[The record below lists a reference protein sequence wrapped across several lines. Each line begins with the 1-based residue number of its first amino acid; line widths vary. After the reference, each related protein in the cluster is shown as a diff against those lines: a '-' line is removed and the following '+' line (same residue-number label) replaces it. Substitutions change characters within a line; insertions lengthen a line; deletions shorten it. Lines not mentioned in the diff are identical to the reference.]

1 MSNIFDYIDW
11 RGDLSFNQ
19 SPFNEIDNLI
29 LSRVSYFPFDGLI
42 KENETITINEA
53 YARFQKLDIE
63 NIHMLQKE
71 DVELF
76 PSVAYSKR
84 FGGLF
89 IKNYISKRDIQAEKQ
104 FSAITFV
111 LPDGTTYIAYRG
123 TDNTLVGWKEDFNM
137 SFMESVPSQEEAK
150 NYLNKVA
157 LETVD
162 NLRIGGHSKG
172 GNLAVYAAAFCNDEI
187 KSRILEIYNN
197 DGPGFFDTIIET
209 PEYQAIS
216 NRIHTYIPQTSI
228 IGRMLK
234 NEGEC
239 TVVESTEFGIY
250 QHSLYSWQV
259 LGTKFI
265 KKEQVTKESEFIDKS
280 LKKWLM
286 EVSSEQR
293 EKFWVAL
300 YEIMSSTN
308 QSTLFQMKSNW
319 LDSSK
324 KMIATYKGLDDET
337 RKIVNETV
345 KCFFSI
351 MKENIKE
358 RERRFSLRKERYNEG

>member
-42 KENETITINEA
+42 SASETITLKEA
-53 YARFQKLDIE
+53 YKRFQNIDMD

-71 DVELF
+71 DIELF
-76 PSVAYSKR
+76 PTVAYCER
-84 FGGLF
+84 FGNLY
-89 IKNYISKRDIQAEKQ
+89 IKNYISKRDAKAEKQ
-104 FSAITFV
+104 FSAITF
-111 LPDGTTYIAYRG
+111 LIPDGTLYIAYRG
-123 TDNTLVGWKEDFNM
+123 TDNTLIGWKEDFNM
-137 SFMESVPSQEEAK
+137 SFMESIPSQEEAK
-150 NYLNKVA
+150 NYLNRVA
-157 LETVD
+157 ENCKD
-162 NLRIGGHSKG
+162 KLRIGGHSKG
-172 GNLAVYAAAFCNDEI
+172 GNLAVYASAFCNDEI
-187 KSRILEIYNN
+187 KPRILEIYNN
-197 DGPGFFDTIIET
+197 DGPGFFDSIINT
-209 PEYQAIS
+209 SEYQAIS
-216 NRIHTYIPQTSI
+216 GRIHTYIPQTSI

-234 NEGEC
+234 NEGKC

-259 LGTKFI
+259 LGNKFI
-265 KKEQVTKESEFIDKS
+265 IKNQVTKESEFIDKS

-286 EVSSEQR
+286 TVSSEQR
-293 EKFWVAL
+293 EKFWLAL

-319 LDSSK
+319 LDSTK
-324 KMIATYKGLDDET
+324 KMIATYKGLDDDT

-351 MKENIKE
+351 MKENMKE
-358 RERRFSLRKERYNEG
+358 REKRFSLRKERYNEG

>member
-42 KENETITINEA
+42 TENETITLKEA
-53 YARFQKLDIE
+53 YERFQKLDLSK
-63 NIHMLQKE
+63 IHMLQKE
-71 DVELF
+71 DTDLF
-76 PSVAYSKR
+76 PAVAYSER
-84 FGGLF
+84 FGNLF

-104 FSAITFV
+104 FSAITFL
-111 LPDGTTYIAYRG
+111 LPDSTAYIAYRG
-123 TDNTLVGWKEDFNM
+123 TDNTLIGWKEDFNM
-137 SFMESVPSQEEAK
+137 SFMESIPSQEEAK
-150 NYLNKVA
+150 NYLNRA
-157 LETVD
+157 AAEISD

-172 GNLAVYAAAFCNDEI
+172 GNLAVFAAAFCNDEI
-187 KSRILEIYNN
+187 KPRILEIYNN

-209 PEYQAIS
+209 PEYQVVS

-259 LGTKFI
+259 LGTRFI
-265 KKEQVTKESEFIDKS
+265 EKEQVTKESEFIDKS

-286 EVSSEQR
+286 TVSSEQR

-300 YEIMSSTN
+300 FEIMSSTN
-308 QSTLFQMKSNW
+308 KTSLYQMKANW
-319 LDSSK
+319 FESSK
-324 KMIATYKGLDDET
+324 QMIATYKGLDDET

-351 MKENIKE
+351 MKENVKE
-358 RERRFSLRKERYNEG
+358 REKRFSLRKERYNEG

>member
-29 LSRVSYFPFDGLI
+29 LSRISYFPFDGLI
-42 KENETITINEA
+42 SENETITIKEA
-53 YARFQKLDIE
+53 YSRFQKLDL
-63 NIHMLQKE
+63 NHIHMLQKE
-71 DVELF
+71 DIELF
-76 PSVAYSKR
+76 PAVAYSER
-84 FGGLF
+84 FGNLY
-89 IKNYISKRDIQAEKQ
+89 IKGYINKRDIQAEKQ
-104 FSAITFV
+104 FSAITFI
-111 LPDGTTYIAYRG
+111 LPDGTVYVAYRG
-123 TDNTLVGWKEDFNM
+123 TDNTLIGWKEDFNM
-137 SFMESVPSQEEAK
+137 SFMESIPSQEEAK

-157 LETVD
+157 LESSE
-162 NLRIGGHSKG
+162 NIRIGGHSKG
-172 GNLAVYAAAFCNDEI
+172 GNLAVFAAAFCNDEI

-197 DGPGFFDTIIET
+197 DGPGFFDSIINT
-209 PEYQAIS
+209 AEYQAIS
-216 NRIHTYIPQTSI
+216 NKIHTYIPQTSI

-234 NEGEC
+234 NEGKC

-265 KKEQVTKESEFIDKS
+265 NKEQVTKESEFIDKS

-286 EVSSEQR
+286 TVDSEQR

-308 QSTLFQMKSNW
+308 QSTLFQMKNNL

-324 KMIATYKGLDDET
+324 KMIATYKGLDEET

-345 KCFFSI
+345 KCFFNI
-351 MKENIKE
+351 MKENVKE
-358 RERRFSLRKERYNEG
+358 RESRFSLRKERYNEG